1 MTCGTYGLQHLG
13 VALGILD
20 QCTLHKHQFDLK
32 FFCVICGAMEAK
44 EKLKETSECLKK
56 TVYKNNNDC

>member
-32 FFCVICGAMEAK
+32 FFCVICGAVEAK
-44 EKLKETSECLKK
+44 EKLKETSEFLKNPLQK
-56 TVYKNNNDC
+56 